1 MTSSANSLDVVRDS
15 SQDAVR
21 AGFDEL
27 EKYLH
32 AAPVGSAVLTSG
44 QAPPSHSST
53 ADDPARVGLDEL
65 ERTVQAARHN
75 LHSAA

>member
-1 MTSSANSLDVVRDS
+1 MTSSANCFDVVRDS

-32 AAPVGSAVLTSG
+32 AAPVGFAVLTPG